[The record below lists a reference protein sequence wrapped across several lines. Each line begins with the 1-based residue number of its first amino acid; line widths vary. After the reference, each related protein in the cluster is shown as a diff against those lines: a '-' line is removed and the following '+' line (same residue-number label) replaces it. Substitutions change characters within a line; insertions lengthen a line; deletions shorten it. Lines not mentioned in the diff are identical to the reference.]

1 MPLFLI
7 WQILLLS
14 FDGLRE
20 KKARSALTISMVVA
34 GCDLMVALN
43 GMSACRAAFTSKKA
57 IKYFGIAWD
66 GGNTYRPMAI
76 IIII

>member
-1 MPLFLI
+1 
-7 WQILLLS
+7 
-14 FDGLRE
+14 
-20 KKARSALTISMVVA
+20 MVVA

-43 GMSACRAAFTSKKA
+43 GMSACQAAFTSKTA

-66 GGNTYRPMAI
+66 GGNTYRPVAI